1 AKKGSQQVLTAA
13 EEAQYV
19 GLDCEMVG
27 VGPAGCRS
35 ALARCCMVD
44 WSGNV
49 IYDKHVTPNERV
61 TDFRTFVSG
70 VKASHLKGNF
80 RLREC
85 QEEVA
90 AVIKGKVLIGHALH
104 NDLKALMMSHPS
116 RMTRDTATYR
126 PYQKAHGRAGGKLRA
141 KSLKTLAEELLGRT
155 IQTDQHSPAED
166 ARAAIDLYKLSRSQ
180 WEKSLSAA
188 SNKRARRTVVDQGA
202 P

>member
-1 AKKGSQQVLTAA
+1 
-13 EEAQYV
+13 
-19 GLDCEMVG
+19 MVG
-27 VGPAGCRS
+27 VGPAGRRS
-35 ALARCCMVD
+35 ALARCCIVG
-44 WSGNV
+44 WNGNV

-85 QEEVA
+85 QKEVA
-90 AVIKGKVLIGHALH
+90 AVIKGKILVGHALH
-104 NDLKALMMSHPS
+104 NDLKALMISHPP

-126 PYQKAHGRAGGKLRA
+126 PYQKAHGRAGGKLRS
-141 KSLKTLAEELLGRT
+141 KSLKTLAQELLGRT
-155 IQTDQHSPAED
+155 IQTGQHSPAED
-166 ARAAIDLYKLSRSQ
+166 ACAAIDLYKLSRSQ

-188 SNKRARRTVVDQGA
+188 GNKRARRTVVDQGA